1 MTKITYISTSLSLCL
16 VFTSGLLASQ
26 DSTIIPDVD
35 LSQTVPIL
43 VLASI
48 TPGKPNADTEQIML
62 KRNNDHCVL
71 IAVRSNP
78 NRETI
83 DQFKTSVNCAVL
95 SHLWRKVLDKKL
107 LSFNLQILEK
117 EVFDFGVKSIRLE
130 WSDKEFKTDSKTL
143 SWTSP
148 IVDEA
153 DLEFVF
159 DELAVLVNTKKL
171 ELFYF

>member
-1 MTKITYISTSLSLCL
+1 MVLTSCQ
-16 VFTSGLLASQ
+16 LASQ
-26 DSTIIPDVD
+26 DSAISASSD
-35 LSQTVPIL
+35 LSQTIPML
-43 VLASI
+43 VSASI

-83 DQFKTSVNCAVL
+83 GQFNTNVNCAVL
-95 SHLWRKVLDKKL
+95 NGLWRKVLDKKL

-117 EVFDFGVKSIRLE
+117 EVFDFGVKSIQLE

-159 DELAVLVNTKKL
+159 EELAILVNAKAF
-171 ELFYF
+171 ELFYFN